1 MPFLL
6 LEDKSALRHG
16 VMPSTLQG
24 VLTLPNSK
32 ESKENET
39 IRFGIAL
46 ALLLSEETK
55 RGALMPTLTVVIPS
69 SLDIAARGSAA
80 DRRTS
85 LDNLV
90 GAALSEYLD
99 ANRHRMYQ
107 ISTSTALVDGLS
119 QGAVSAQILLEHGDF
134 GLGTFE
140 NLDGEMVILDGAIYQ
155 VKGDGSVKRR
165 DDDFTIPFAVVTRF
179 QEEEN
184 FEAKGIG
191 CFKDLEV
198 ACDPHRESN
207 NLFFA
212 LKVEGVFEAVHV
224 RSVSSIA
231 SGTRLVD
238 AAKEQKEFYFS
249 NIEGTLV
256 GLWSPV
262 YSSAFNVPGYHFH
275 FISKDRTKG
284 GHVLQCRARTLR
296 VGLQMLCEYDVRL
309 PTEGTFLSADL
320 SKDPA
325 AELAKAE

>member
-6 LEDKSALRHG
+6 LWDKSALRHG
-16 VMPSTLQG
+16 VMPSTLQCG
-24 VLTLPNSK
+24 LTLPNSK
-32 ESKENET
+32 ESEENET

-55 RGALMPTLTVVIPS
+55 RGASMPTLTVVIPS
-69 SLDIAARGSAA
+69 SLDIAARDSAA
-80 DRRTS
+80 NRRTS

-179 QEEEN
+179 QEEESFQAN
-184 FEAKGIG
+184 GINSL
-191 CFKDLEV
+191 KELEL
-198 ACDPHRESN
+198 ACDSHRESN
-207 NLFFA
+207 NLFYAF
-212 LKVEGVFEAVHV
+212 KVEGVFEAVHA
-224 RSVSSIA
+224 RAVSA
-231 SGTRLVD
+231 LAPGTRLLD

-249 NIEGTLV
+249 NVEGALI
-256 GLWSPV
+256 GMWSPA

-275 FISKDRTKG
+275 FLSKDRTKG
-284 GHVLQCRARTLR
+284 GHVLQCRARALR

-309 PTEGTFLSADL
+309 PNAGMFLTADL

>member
-1 MPFLL
+1 MDRPFY
-6 LEDKSALRHG
+6 ANGMLRKRGH
-16 VMPSTLQG
+16 S
-24 VLTLPNSK
+24 
-32 ESKENET
+32 
-39 IRFGIAL
+39 FGIEL
-46 ALLLSEETK
+46 ALLLSEETN
-55 RGALMPTLTVVIPS
+55 RGASMPTLTVVIPS
-69 SLDIAARGSAA
+69 SLDIAARDSAA

-90 GAALSEYLD
+90 GAALGEYLD
-99 ANRHRMYQ
+99 SNQHRMYQ
-107 ISTSTALVDGLS
+107 ISTSTALVDGVAH
-119 QGAVSAQILLEHGDF
+119 GAVSAQTLLEHGNF

-140 NLDGEMVILDGAIYQ
+140 NLEGEMVILDSAIYQ
-155 VKGDGSVKRR
+155 IKSDGSVTRR
-165 DDDFTIPFAVVTRF
+165 EDDFKIPFAVVTRF

-184 FEAKGIG
+184 FAAQGIG
-191 CFKDLEV
+191 CLKDLER

-207 NLFFA
+207 NLFYA
-212 LKVEGVFEAVHV
+212 LKVEGVFEAVHA
-224 RSVSSIA
+224 RAVSSIA
-231 SGTRLVD
+231 PETTLID

-275 FISKDRTKG
+275 FISKDRTRG
-284 GHVLQCRARTLR
+284 GHVLQCRARALR

-309 PTEGTFLSADL
+309 PSEGAFLSADL